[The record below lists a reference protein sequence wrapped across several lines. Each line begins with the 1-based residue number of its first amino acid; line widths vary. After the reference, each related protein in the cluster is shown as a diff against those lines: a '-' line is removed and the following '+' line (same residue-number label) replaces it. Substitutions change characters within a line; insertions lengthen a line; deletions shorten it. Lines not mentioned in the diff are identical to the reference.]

1 MTFASLA
8 CVSPVCLLKG
18 YLSLDLGP
26 IQVTQDDLIAIHLI
40 ASATTLFPNRLHSQV
55 LGVRTWTYLCGA
67 TIQSTTLSLSP
78 DEAEAVVTSDP

>member
-26 IQVTQDDLIAIHLI
+26 IQVTQDDLIVIHLI
-40 ASATTLFPNRLHSQV
+40 ASCNNAFSK
-55 LGVRTWTYLCGA
+55 
-67 TIQSTTLSLSP
+67 
-78 DEAEAVVTSDP
+78 